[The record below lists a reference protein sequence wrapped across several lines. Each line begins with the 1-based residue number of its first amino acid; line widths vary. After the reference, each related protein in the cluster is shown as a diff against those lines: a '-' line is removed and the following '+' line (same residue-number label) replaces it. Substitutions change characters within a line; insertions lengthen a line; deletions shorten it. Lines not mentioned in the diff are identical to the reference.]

1 MLHLIHSNR
10 LEQLAYLYAEFSRAQ
25 PLPPIERETVVVQN
39 AGMGRWLSM
48 QTATHNKIAANT
60 RYLFPAEATWELL
73 RKVLPEEAVPKRDP
87 CSPKLLRWRLLNE
100 FLDHAER
107 YPELQHY
114 LRAGD
119 ESAAWQL
126 AQQVATVFDGYVFF
140 RPLWIKEWE
149 NPLINLDE
157 HDWQGRLWRNVV
169 VSEALHHWVRL
180 QDAFMQALQTQP
192 PSTLPKRYI
201 FFSIP
206 AVSKA
211 YINLV
216 NQVAQF
222 IDIYFFIV
230 NPTQEYWSDIE
241 SEKRLIK
248 FEVEQQAL
256 TDVGNPLL
264 ASWGIQGR
272 DFIGNLRALE
282 PYPIEKDNFVEPQF
296 DLDSGSLMLS
306 IIQADILNLTNPDQS
321 DMIPL
326 DISTDY
332 SIRVHSCHSAM
343 REVQVLYDQILDALE
358 KDKTL
363 APSDIVVM
371 TPDIDQYAPYIEAVF
386 GTINDPKQRLPFS
399 IADQSQKQLQS
410 IITTC
415 LQLLELPDSR
425 FEAER
430 IFALLENDLVR
441 AEAKLDLNDIQ
452 QCREWVSA
460 TNIRWGVDAERRVKQ
475 GGADTFEHTWRYGLD
490 RLLLGFAF
498 PEDDLLGDLL
508 PYPHIEGSQAQIL
521 GRFLQWLD
529 NLFNLADWGR
539 QSQSMDIWAER
550 VRELFKQVFG
560 DTDNL
565 QSILQALESLT
576 QQTLNEASFNR
587 PIGWRIVRDA
597 LRNSLEQRNQAEGFM
612 GRGITFCALMPMR
625 SVPFKVVALL
635 GMQDTTFPRADTYL
649 SFDRLA
655 NDKKQRGDRS
665 RREEDRYLF
674 LESVLSARSR
684 LYISYVGQSIHD
696 NNPIMPSI
704 LVSELLDY
712 IEKRFGI
719 KVNELTTKHPLQP
732 FSTRYFTETQLF
744 TYSAHYAEAYKA
756 RHQAPQPFIKF
767 WQAEPLPPLPDDYKQ
782 IGLETL
788 VSFYRQPARDFL
800 AKRLNL
806 KIRDRNI
813 ELPQREPFK
822 LENYADQA
830 IAEKLLAQH
839 LQQKPEPKILCR
851 RLRAEGILPHG
862 KPGDLLYEEQVE
874 RTEQFYRS
882 LTTEG
887 DLAWLPHHHFDFKIK
902 DFQLHG
908 SIGELTEKGRV
919 VFILG
924 KINSWQWVDIWLKHL
939 VLNHLE
945 DSPTRTTIVY
955 TLTDQFTLNPIEDS
969 TSILLDQFTSTY
981 WQGMCEPLPCFP
993 KSGLALAEDKK
1004 LDLKKAIQAWEGSE
1018 YSSSEAEKPENAL
1031 LYRGLN
1037 PIEDDPRFVELAQQF
1052 WLPLVQIREST

>member
-1 MLHLIHSNR
+1 MLHLIHSNQ
-10 LEQLAYLYAEFSRAQ
+10 LESLARLYAEFCRTQ
-25 PLPPIERETVVVQN
+25 PLPPMERETVVVQN

-48 QTATHNKIAANT
+48 QTALHNKIAANT

-73 RKVLPEEAVPKRDP
+73 RKVLSFVPERDP
-87 CSPKLLRWRLLNE
+87 CSPKLLRWRLLHE
-100 FLDHAER
+100 FLEYAER

-119 ESAAWQL
+119 EGAAWQL
-126 AQQVATVFDGYVFF
+126 AQQVATVFDGYIFF

-149 NPLINLDE
+149 NPLITLDE

-169 VSEALHHWVRL
+169 VSEQLHHWVRL
-180 QDAFMQALQTQP
+180 QDEFIQALQQQP
-192 PSTLPKRYI
+192 PQNLPKRYI

-248 FEVEQQAL
+248 LKVAQQEL
-256 TDVGNPLL
+256 SDIGNPLL
-264 ASWGIQGR
+264 ASWGTQGR
-272 DFIGNLRALE
+272 DFIGNLRSLE
-282 PYPIEKDNFVEPQF
+282 PYPLEQERFILPTQTLEPH
-296 DLDSGSLMLS
+296 SLMLKV
-306 IIQADILNLTNPDQS
+306 IQADILNLH
-321 DMIPL
+321 IP
-326 DISTDY
+326 STDTIFPLELAEDY
-332 SIRVHSCHSAM
+332 SVRVHSCHSPM
-343 REVQVLYDQILDALE
+343 REVQVLYDQILDAIE
-358 KDKTL
+358 HDPSL

-386 GTINDPKQRLPFS
+386 GTVNDPKQRLPFS
-399 IADQSQKQLQS
+399 IADQSQRQLQS

-415 LQLLELPDSR
+415 LQLLDLPDSR

-430 IFALLENDLVR
+430 IFALLENEVVR
-441 AEAKLDLNDIQ
+441 TQARLDLDDIH
-452 QCREWVSA
+452 QCRIWVSD

-498 PEDDLLGDLL
+498 PCDDLLGEVL
-508 PYPHIEGSQAQIL
+508 PYPYIEGSQAQVL
-521 GRFLQWLD
+521 GRFLQWLEP
-529 NLFNLADWGR
+529 LFNLADWGR
-539 QSQSMDIWAER
+539 QQQSITIWAER
-550 VRELFKQVFG
+550 VRELFKQVLG

-565 QSILQALESLT
+565 QLVLQALEGLT
-576 QQTLNEASFNR
+576 QQSVSDAKFER

-625 SVPFKVVALL
+625 SVPFKLVALL
-635 GMQDTTFPRADTYL
+635 GMQDKAFPRVDTYL

-655 NDKKQRGDRS
+655 HDKKQRGDRS

-696 NNPIMPSI
+696 NNEIMPSI
-704 LVSELLDY
+704 LVTELLDY
-712 IEKRFGI
+712 IEKRFAI
-719 KVNELTTKHPLQP
+719 EPKVLITKHPLQP
-732 FSTRYFTETQLF
+732 FSTRYFSEEHLF

-756 RHQAPQPFIKF
+756 RHQAPQPFVKF
-767 WQAEPLPPLPDDYKQ
+767 WQAKPLPPLHDDYKQ
-782 IGLETL
+782 IRLETL
-788 VSFYRQPARDFL
+788 VSYYRQPARDFL
-800 AKRLNL
+800 SKRLNL
-806 KIRDRNI
+806 KLRERTI
-813 ELPQREPFK
+813 ELPEREPFK

-830 IAEKLLAQH
+830 IAEQLLAQH
-839 LQQKPEPKILCR
+839 LNHQKEPTLLRK
-851 RLRAEGILPHG
+851 RLRAEGKLPHG
-862 KPGDLLYEEQVE
+862 KPGDLLYEQQVE
-874 RTEQFYRS
+874 RTEQFYNNLS
-882 LTTEG
+882 TECSIEWLT
-887 DLAWLPHHHFDFKIK
+887 PHPIDFKI
-902 DFQLHG
+902 DAFQLHG
-908 SIGELTEKGRV
+908 SIGELTERGRL
-919 VFILG
+919 VFNLG
-924 KINSWQWVDIWLKHL
+924 KMNAWQWVDIWLKHL
-939 VLNHLE
+939 ALNHCAN
-945 DSPTRTTIVY
+945 SPTKTTLVY
-955 TLTDQFTLNPIEDS
+955 TSDKVFTLQALDED
-969 TSILLDQFTSTY
+969 TQALWECFISTY

-993 KSGLALAEDKK
+993 KAGLALAEDKNH
-1004 LDLKKAIQAWEGSE
+1004 DLKKAISAWEGSE

-1037 PIEDDPRFVELAQQF
+1037 PIEDDPRFVQLAKQF
-1052 WLPLVQIREST
+1052 WLPFIQIRTH

>member
-1 MLHLIHSNR
+1 MLHLIHSNQ
-10 LEQLAYLYAEFSRAQ
+10 LESLARLYAEFCRTQ
-25 PLPPIERETVVVQN
+25 PLPPMERETVVVQN

-48 QTATHNKIAANT
+48 QTALHNKIAANT

-73 RKVLPEEAVPKRDP
+73 RKVLSFVPERDP
-87 CSPKLLRWRLLNE
+87 CSPKLLRWRLLHE
-100 FLDHAER
+100 FLEYAER

-119 ESAAWQL
+119 EGAAWQL
-126 AQQVATVFDGYVFF
+126 AQQVATVFDGYIFF

-149 NPLINLDE
+149 NPLITLDE

-169 VSEALHHWVRL
+169 VSEQLHHWVRL
-180 QDAFMQALQTQP
+180 QDEFIQALQQQP
-192 PSTLPKRYI
+192 PQNLPKRYI

-248 FEVEQQAL
+248 LKVAQQEL
-256 TDVGNPLL
+256 SDIGNPLL

-272 DFIGNLRALE
+272 DFIGNLRSLE
-282 PYPIEKDNFVEPQF
+282 PYPLEQERFILPTQTLEPH
-296 DLDSGSLMLS
+296 SLMLKV
-306 IIQADILNLTNPDQS
+306 IQADILNLH
-321 DMIPL
+321 IPSADTIFPL
-326 DISTDY
+326 ELAEDY
-332 SIRVHSCHSAM
+332 SVRVHSCHSPM
-343 REVQVLYDQILDALE
+343 REVQVLYDQILNAIEHDPS
-358 KDKTL
+358 L

-386 GTINDPKQRLPFS
+386 GIVNDPKQRLPFS
-399 IADQSQKQLQS
+399 IADQSQRQLQS

-415 LQLLELPDSR
+415 LQLLDLPDSR

-430 IFALLENDLVR
+430 IFALLENEVVR
-441 AEAKLDLNDIQ
+441 TQARLDLDDIH
-452 QCREWVSA
+452 QCRIWVSD

-498 PEDDLLGDLL
+498 PCDDLLGEVL
-508 PYPHIEGSQAQIL
+508 PYPYIEGSQAQVL
-521 GRFLQWLD
+521 GRFLQWLEP
-529 NLFNLADWGR
+529 LFNLADWGR
-539 QSQSMDIWAER
+539 QQQSITIWAER
-550 VRELFKQVFG
+550 VRELFKQVLG

-565 QSILQALESLT
+565 QLVLQALEGLT
-576 QQTLNEASFNR
+576 QQSVNDAKFER
-587 PIGWRIVRDA
+587 PIGWRIVREA

-625 SVPFKVVALL
+625 SVPFKLVALL
-635 GMQDTTFPRADTYL
+635 GMQDKAFPRVDTYL

-655 NDKKQRGDRS
+655 HDKKQRGDRS

-696 NNPIMPSI
+696 NNEIMPSI
-704 LVSELLDY
+704 LVTELLDY
-712 IEKRFGI
+712 IEKRFAI
-719 KVNELTTKHPLQP
+719 EPKALITKHPLQP
-732 FSTRYFTETQLF
+732 FSTRYFSEEHLF

-756 RHQAPQPFIKF
+756 RHQAPQPFVKF
-767 WQAEPLPPLPDDYKQ
+767 WQAKPLPPLHDDYKQ
-782 IGLETL
+782 IRLETL
-788 VSFYRQPARDFL
+788 VSYYRQPARDFL
-800 AKRLNL
+800 SKRLNL
-806 KIRDRNI
+806 KLRERTI
-813 ELPQREPFK
+813 ELPEREPFK

-830 IAEKLLAQH
+830 IAEQLLAQH
-839 LQQKPEPKILCR
+839 LNHQREPTLLRK
-851 RLRAEGILPHG
+851 RLRAEGKLPHG
-862 KPGDLLYEEQVE
+862 KPGDLLYEQQVE
-874 RTEQFYRS
+874 RTEQFYNNLS
-882 LTTEG
+882 TECSIE
-887 DLAWLPHHHFDFKIK
+887 WLNPHPIDFKI
-902 DFQLHG
+902 DTFQLHG
-908 SIGELTEKGRV
+908 SIGELTEKGRL
-919 VFILG
+919 VFNLG
-924 KINSWQWVDIWLKHL
+924 KMNAWQWVDIWLKHL
-939 VLNHLE
+939 ALNHCTN
-945 DSPTRTTIVY
+945 SPTKTTLVY
-955 TLTDQFTLNPIEDS
+955 TSDKVFTLQALDED
-969 TSILLDQFTSTY
+969 TQALLECFINTY

-993 KSGLALAEDKK
+993 KAGLALAEDKNH
-1004 LDLKKAIQAWEGSE
+1004 DLKKAISAWEGSE

-1037 PIEDDPRFVELAQQF
+1037 PIEDDPRFVYLAKQF
-1052 WLPLVQIREST
+1052 WLPFIHIRTH

>member
-1 MLHLIHSNR
+1 MLHLIHSNQLESLAR
-10 LEQLAYLYAEFSRAQ
+10 LYTEFCRAQ
-25 PLPPIERETVVVQN
+25 PLPPMERETVVVQN

-48 QTATHNKIAANT
+48 QTALHNKIAANT

-73 RKVLPEEAVPKRDP
+73 RKVLTFVPERDP
-87 CSPKLLRWRLLNE
+87 CSPKLLRWRLLHE
-100 FLDHAER
+100 FLEYAER

-126 AQQVATVFDGYVFF
+126 AQQVATVFDGYIFF
-140 RPLWIKEWE
+140 RPLWIKDWE
-149 NPLINLDE
+149 NPLITLDE

-169 VSEALHHWVRL
+169 VSEQLHHWVRL
-180 QDAFMQALQTQP
+180 QDEFIQALQQQP
-192 PSTLPKRYI
+192 PQNLPKRYI

-248 FEVEQQAL
+248 LKVEQQEL
-256 TDVGNPLL
+256 SDIGNPLL
-264 ASWGIQGR
+264 ASWGTQGR
-272 DFIGNLRALE
+272 DFIGNLRSLE
-282 PYPIEKDNFVEPQF
+282 PYPLEQERFILPTQTLEPH
-296 DLDSGSLMLS
+296 SLMLKV
-306 IIQADILNLTNPDQS
+306 IQADILNLH
-321 DMIPL
+321 IPSADTIFPL
-326 DISTDY
+326 ELAEDY
-332 SIRVHSCHSAM
+332 SVRVHSCHSPM
-343 REVQVLYDQILDALE
+343 REVQVLYDQILDAIE
-358 KDKTL
+358 HDASL

-386 GTINDPKQRLPFS
+386 GTVNDPKQRLPFS
-399 IADQSQKQLQS
+399 IADQSQRQLQS

-415 LQLLELPDSR
+415 LQLLDLPDSR

-430 IFALLENDLVR
+430 IFALLENEVVR
-441 AEAKLDLNDIQ
+441 TQARLDLDDIH
-452 QCREWVSA
+452 QCRIWVSD

-498 PEDDLLGDLL
+498 PCDDLLGEVL
-508 PYPHIEGSQAQIL
+508 PYPYIEGSQAQVL
-521 GRFLQWLD
+521 GRFLQWLEP
-529 NLFNLADWGR
+529 LFNLADWGR
-539 QSQSMDIWAER
+539 QQQSITIWAER
-550 VRELFKQVFG
+550 VRELFKQVLG

-565 QSILQALESLT
+565 QLVLQALEGLT
-576 QQTLNEASFNR
+576 QQSVNDAKFER
-587 PIGWRIVRDA
+587 PIGWRIVREA

-625 SVPFKVVALL
+625 SVPFKLVALL
-635 GMQDTTFPRADTYL
+635 GMQDKAFPRVDTYL

-655 NDKKQRGDRS
+655 HDKKQRGDRS

-696 NNPIMPSI
+696 NNEIMPSI
-704 LVSELLDY
+704 LVTELLDY
-712 IEKRFGI
+712 IEKRFAI
-719 KVNELTTKHPLQP
+719 EPKALITKHPLQP
-732 FSTRYFTETQLF
+732 FSTRYFSEEHLF

-756 RHQAPQPFIKF
+756 RHQAPQPFVKF
-767 WQAEPLPPLPDDYKQ
+767 WQAKPLPPLHDDDKQ
-782 IGLETL
+782 IRLETL
-788 VSFYRQPARDFL
+788 VSYYRQPARDFL
-800 AKRLNL
+800 SKRLNL
-806 KIRDRNI
+806 KLRERTI
-813 ELPQREPFK
+813 ELPEREPFK

-830 IAEKLLAQH
+830 IAEQLLAQH
-839 LQQKPEPKILCR
+839 LNNQKEPTLLRK
-851 RLRAEGILPHG
+851 RLRAEGKLPHG
-862 KPGDLLYEEQVE
+862 KPGDLLYEQQVE
-874 RTEQFYRS
+874 RTEQFYNNLS
-882 LTTEG
+882 TECSIEWLT
-887 DLAWLPHHHFDFKIK
+887 PHPIDFKI
-902 DFQLHG
+902 DAFQLHG
-908 SIGELTEKGRV
+908 SIGELTERGRL
-919 VFILG
+919 VFNLG
-924 KINSWQWVDIWLKHL
+924 KMNAWQWVDIWLKHL
-939 VLNHLE
+939 ALNHCTN
-945 DSPTRTTIVY
+945 SPTKTTLVY
-955 TLTDQFTLNPIEDS
+955 TSDKVFTLQALDED
-969 TSILLDQFTSTY
+969 TQALLECFINTY

-993 KSGLALAEDKK
+993 KAGLALAEDKNH
-1004 LDLKKAIQAWEGSE
+1004 DLKKAISAWEGSE

-1037 PIEDDPRFVELAQQF
+1037 PIEDDPRFVDLAKQF
-1052 WLPLVQIREST
+1052 WLPFIHIRTH